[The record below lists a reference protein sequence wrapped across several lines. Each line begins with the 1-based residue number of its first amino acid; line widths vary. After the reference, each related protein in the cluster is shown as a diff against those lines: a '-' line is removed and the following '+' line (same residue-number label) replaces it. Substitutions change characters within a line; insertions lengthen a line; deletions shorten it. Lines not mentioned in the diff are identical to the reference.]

1 MESLKGLDLIA
12 NTTVPLPASAQS
24 YLLNTFATGSG
35 PDGTFLITDFI
46 GSATGITA
54 NPALSQAST
63 FITNNLA
70 GDLAVLDTLYGQMV
84 DVVDDNYG
92 TPPTITIPS
101 GPAAG
106 VYTTYDAALD
116 ALVVASDAEIG
127 TVITAAGTANVAAIN
142 TSWYAMAS
150 QWAKEPTNQ
159 AKASI
164 DLITISSSAQLPI
177 TAFIGG
183 INAYGQDT
191 EVGMSA
197 QVLESVADTTIQAG
211 QALIGALREGRNNQD
226 MDGSGIG
233 HDNASPSTPPSPPPQ
248 ATLGDSEYTVSE
260 ARALRS

>member
-1 MESLKGLDLIA
+1 MQTLKGLDLVA
-12 NTTVPLPASAQS
+12 NTTTPLPAAAQS
-24 YLLNTFATGSG
+24 YLLNTFAGGSG
-35 PDGTFLITDFI
+35 PNGTYLITDFI

-63 FITNNLA
+63 FITDNASGSLSNL
-70 GDLAVLDTLYGQMV
+70 GILYGQMV
-84 DVVDDNYG
+84 DVVDDVYG

-106 VYTTYDAALD
+106 VYATYDDALE

-127 TVITAAGTANVAAIN
+127 LVISAAGTANVAVIN
-142 TSWYAMAS
+142 SAWFAMAK
-150 QWAKEPTNQ
+150 QWAMEPNNQ

-164 DLITISSSAQLPI
+164 NLATISTSAQLPI
-177 TAFIGG
+177 TSFVGG

-197 QVLESVADTTIQAG
+197 QVLESVADTTIQSG
-211 QALIGALREGRNNQD
+211 QALVGALREGRNNQE
-226 MDGSGIG
+226 MDAAGIG

-248 ATLGDSEYTVSE
+248 AALGDSEYTVAE